1 MSVYDVFKILKKNGE
16 ILDPLVVEFLKII
29 ETDGI
34 GKAFDWAEAQVDAL
48 SEKERRIKL
57 CYFFSGASSGIVI
70 ERSRFNRGKDS

>member
-34 GKAFDWAEAQVDAL
+34 GECHTCLTHNDFMSWVVWSDERECDLPRCMKA
-48 SEKERRIKL
+48 
-57 CYFFSGASSGIVI
+57 
-70 ERSRFNRGKDS
+70 